1 MTGVG
6 TKIGAGGFEGVVGL
20 VVSTLRDVLTAKSA
34 ASTASDAFGR
44 ARKPFVDA
52 YVQVSQGMA
61 AEAVL
66 PLIESGT
73 GGVPTAC
80 HQDRGFGC
88 GPADIAT
95 QVHRPA
101 TDAI

>member
-73 GGVPTAC
+73 GGLPNAFHQKTGFDCVPA
-80 HQDRGFGC
+80 G
-88 GPADIAT
+88 IAT
-95 QVHRPA
+95 EIESVAR
-101 TDAI
+101 